1 MSIASEITAL
11 NTNLT
16 AAKNAIVTK
25 GGTVGNTGLAGLGNE
40 ILGIP
45 AGGSTPAVP
54 EPPSGAYVAFSA
66 YAPEFVVDYVESAD
80 PSATLVSFTRR
91 DDPFNLVWIS
101 DPDFALNAIFED
113 SPLNGE
119 PYNLTLRWI
128 DMDRMFRLI
137 FKDSSEE
144 EHVATEF
151 YEWDIDSYG
160 IQFSNTNFMNGG
172 ADIDL
177 AYIRMGLDFTST
189 VDNISITDPAEFA
202 TFMEPTTSSWESYE
216 SGSTIYNLMRAGGQ
230 LVQKQFITDINFGT
244 LAQSL
249 STIDAGFFTNTAM
262 LKTMYNLPDSVTSIG
277 ASFLSGCQNFNS
289 YFEIP
294 SNATIGSGFLSGCTA
309 FNQPITIPSGV
320 TLSTA
325 ADYNF
330 MYDCYSMTSTVTV
343 NAPATAIGA
352 SNYILS
358 TSNSSAKCYTQGIL
372 LEGNY
377 KTEWKAKLPDRTS
390 SPYRKFLPSAVIG
403 PANAKVYVGYTTQ
416 LSITFQPNTQDHS
429 GIWSSS
435 DTSIATVDQTGLVTG
450 VSAGNATITFQS
462 VNGYSVSM
470 SINSSVPVAA
480 IELSNGKTTF
490 ARTLVEFGRLSRSSI
505 SQTSWTDTIDG
516 VTVSNSTITKV
527 RVFST
532 NVTQIGNNFLPYC
545 ANLTQ
550 LELPSTVTSVG
561 NYFLYNCTSF
571 NQPIDLSN
579 ITTIGNYFLSG
590 CASFNQN
597 LVVPST
603 MASIGSYFLY
613 SCDRMTGTITCN
625 ADASIIP
632 ASDYTMATES
642 VQATMY
648 TTGVT
653 LVGPNAQLWRAKFY
667 NRTVSPYRKT
677 IADMDVPVNSL
688 VMLDGT
694 VVALTNDNVNQ
705 LGDPSGQWST
715 TIDGVTITP
724 NSIYGIDISGLTV
737 ETLQRGFL
745 YGATYLRKVVL
756 NEGLKTIEGL
766 FMRGCSRFDSTLVV
780 PSTITTI
787 GAQTAGTWECSFM
800 YECPRL
806 IGVVCNCAFPEFP
819 NPYITEDETTL
830 GVYYTSAQSFVDGVL
845 LSGPYAQ
852 NWKSYFPDRLSGSRP
867 YRKLIVAS

>member
-1 MSIASEITAL
+1 MSIASEITDL
-11 NTNLT
+11 RTNLT
-16 AAKNAIVTK
+16 AAKNAVVTK
-25 GGTVGNTGLAGLGNE
+25 GGTVGDTGLAGLENE

-45 AGGSTPAVP
+45 AGGSTPVVP
-54 EPPSGAYVAFSA
+54 EPPSDVYVEFNA
-66 YAPEFVVDYVESAD
+66 YAPEFVVDYVESVD
-80 PSATLVSFTRR
+80 PWNTLVSFSRR
-91 DDPFNLVWIS
+91 DDPFNLVWAT

-113 SPLNGE
+113 SPLYGE

-128 DMDRMFRLI
+128 DMDRMFQLI
-137 FKDSSEE
+137 FKDSSYE
-144 EHVATEF
+144 EHVVTEF
-151 YEWDIDSYG
+151 YEWDIDAYG
-160 IQFSNTNFMNGG
+160 IQFSNTNFMYGG
-172 ADIDL
+172 TDLDL

-189 VDNISITDPAEFA
+189 VDNVSITDPAEFA
-202 TFMEPTTSSWESYE
+202 TFMEPTTTSWDSYE
-216 SGSTIYNLMRAGGQ
+216 SGSTIYDLMRVGGQ

-249 STIDAGFFTNTAM
+249 STIDAGFFIGSSM

-294 SNATIGSGFLSGCTA
+294 SNATIGSGFLSGCTS

-343 NAPATAIGA
+343 NVPATAIGA

-358 TSNSSAKCYTQGIL
+358 TSNSYAKCYTQGIL
-372 LEGNY
+372 IEGNY
-377 KTEWKAKLPDRTS
+377 KTEWKTKLPNRTT
-390 SPYRKFLPSAVIG
+390 SPYRKFLPYAVIG
-403 PANAKVYVGYTTQ
+403 PTNPKVYVGYTTQ

-429 GIWSSS
+429 GTWSSS
-435 DTSIATVDQTGLVTG
+435 DPSIATVDQAGLVTG
-450 VSAGNATITFQS
+450 VSAGSATITFQS

-470 SINSSVPVAA
+470 PINSSVPVAA

-490 ARTLVEFGRLSRSSI
+490 ARTTTEFGKLSRSSI
-505 SQTSWTDTIDG
+505 TQTSWTDTIDG

-532 NVTQIGNNFLPYC
+532 NVTQISNNFLTYC

-550 LELPSTVTSVG
+550 LELPSTVTSIG
-561 NYFLYNCTSF
+561 NYFLYQCTSF
-571 NQPIDLSN
+571 NYPIDLSN

-590 CASFNQN
+590 CSSFNQN
-597 LVVPST
+597 LVIPST
-603 MASIGSYFLY
+603 MTSIGSYFLY

-632 ASDYTMATES
+632 TSNYIMATEFA
-642 VQATMY
+642 QATMY
-648 TTGVT
+648 TTGIT
-653 LVGPNAQLWRAKFY
+653 LVGPYAQLWRAKFS
-667 NRTVSPYRKT
+667 NRKVSPYRKT

-705 LGDPSGQWST
+705 LRGTSNQWST

-745 YGATYLRKVVL
+745 YEATYLRKLVL

-787 GAQTAGTWECSFM
+787 GAEPFGNWECVFM
-800 YECPRL
+800 YGCTQL

-819 NPYITEDETTL
+819 YPYTTEDITTFS
-830 GVYYTSAQSFVDGVL
+830 VSSTSAQSFVDGVL

-852 NWKSYFPDRLSGSRP
+852 NWKSYFPDRLSGSSP